1 MFVFHRGVVQLFSA
15 IEKHRNM
22 MQVKLS
28 QCRSIMGREKV
39 LEGTGKEAFLDILKQ
54 QGKRV
59 KEETEP
65 ALKKVKKEENGESVK
80 EVSGIVFFVLCALIF
95 FALQQWS

>member
-1 MFVFHRGVVQLFSA
+1 MQLFSA
-15 IEKHRNM
+15 IEKHKTM

-39 LEGTGKEAFLDILKQ
+39 LESTGKEAFLDILKQ

-65 ALKKVKKEENGESVK
+65 EGKVKKEEEDLVK
-80 EVSGIVFFVLCALIF
+80 EVSDTLNVFYYHDLPFQCVSILEMTV
-95 FALQQWS
+95 

>member
-1 MFVFHRGVVQLFSA
+1 MQLFSA
-15 IEKHRNM
+15 IEKHKTM

-39 LEGTGKEAFLDILKQ
+39 LESTGKEAFMDILKQ

-59 KEETEP
+59 KKETE
-65 ALKKVKKEENGESVK
+65 LEGKVKEEDDLGK
-80 EVSGIVFFVLCALIF
+80 EVSDVLSISPCYDYLSNWCLCHI
-95 FALQQWS
+95 

>member
-1 MFVFHRGVVQLFSA
+1 
-15 IEKHRNM
+15 

-59 KEETEP
+59 KDEMDP
-65 ALKKVKKEENGESVK
+65 DGNKVKEEDDQLK
-80 EVSGIVFFVLCALIF
+80 EVSDVSYIFLLFVIII
-95 FALQQWS
+95 S